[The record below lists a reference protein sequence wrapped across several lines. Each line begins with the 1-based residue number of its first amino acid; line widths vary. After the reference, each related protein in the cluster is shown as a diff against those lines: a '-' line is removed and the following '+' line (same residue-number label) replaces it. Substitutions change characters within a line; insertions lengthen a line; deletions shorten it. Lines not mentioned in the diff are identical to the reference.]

1 MHIGPTTHEHR
12 DSAKV
17 YTYEGEYDVH
27 EDGQISW
34 QVEVTHAEEQPKRCS
49 GTLTLT
55 SSAAAVV
62 AQEAVRDAIIRHID
76 SFGVTRAL

>member
-17 YTYEGEYDVH
+17 YTYEGEYDVK
-27 EDGQISW
+27 EDGEVAW
-34 QVEVTHAEEQPKRCS
+34 KVNVTHAEEPARTCS

-55 SSAAAVV
+55 SPAAAVV
-62 AQEAVRDAIIRHID
+62 AQEAVRDAIIRGID
-76 SFGVTRAL
+76 SFDSARAV

>member
-17 YTYEGEYDVH
+17 YTYEGEFDVH
-27 EDGQISW
+27 DDGEITW
-34 QVEVTHAEEQPKRCS
+34 QVEVTHAEEPPKTCS

-55 SSAAAVV
+55 SPAAAVV
-62 AQEAVRDAIIRHID
+62 AQEAVRDAIIRRID
-76 SFGVTRAL
+76 QFGGTRAL